1 MEGLEQL
8 EWSQIERHLNQTESR
23 IISEFGLQPN
33 IISRK
38 LVLGVVGILTSVLLA
53 TWYFS
58 SNPETVDMS
67 PPELS
72 TATSPLPENE
82 PEQVPKIDEALE
94 EPESNPPIADSV
106 NSIESSQATPEPVE
120 VKTSKPKPTSANKA
134 SDLNIET
141 HIAVGRVVDIKGVAI
156 VNAIVRS
163 GDISDTTD
171 NYGYFALRVP
181 KGGTR
186 VIVSH
191 LATDYRIEIDTN
203 QNWEIVLDVAKRKV
217 YDYSPMNA
225 ANRFK

>member
-8 EWSQIERHLNQTESR
+8 EWNQIERHLNQTESR
-23 IISEFGLQPN
+23 IISEFGLQAN
-33 IISRK
+33 TISRK
-38 LVLGVVGILTSVLLA
+38 LVLSVVGILTGALIA

-82 PEQVPKIDEALE
+82 LDQVPEVDEVPGD
-94 EPESNPPIADSV
+94 PESNAPIADSV
-106 NSIESSQATPEPVE
+106 ISIESSEITPEPVE
-120 VKTSKPKPTSANKA
+120 SKVSKPKPAPANTG
-134 SDLNIET
+134 SDENIET
-141 HIAVGRVVDIKGVAI
+141 HIAVGRVVDVKGLAI
-156 VNAIVRS
+156 VNATVHS

-171 NYGYFALRVP
+171 SYGYFALRVP
-181 KGGTR
+181 KGGTK
-186 VIVSH
+186 VIVTH
-191 LATDYRIEIDTN
+191 LATDYQLEIDTN
-203 QNWEIVLDVAKRKV
+203 QNWEIVLDVAKQKV